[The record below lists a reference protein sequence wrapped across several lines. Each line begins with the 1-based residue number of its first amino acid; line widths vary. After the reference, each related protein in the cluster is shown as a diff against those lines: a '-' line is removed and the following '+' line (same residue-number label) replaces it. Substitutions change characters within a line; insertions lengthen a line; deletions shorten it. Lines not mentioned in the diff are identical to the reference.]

1 MTSRLTTPGPVPP
14 AGPDDPSSPRKET
27 DAGWQVVRHR
37 AGMRRLVIIGT
48 VIVAIGLL
56 AGGAFAVTKGGGP
69 SPSNGTGRADASGTP
84 SAAPSTSSND
94 PLTVSAVEPP
104 PVTELP
110 APDRVKIATIGV
122 DSSLEPLDLDAA
134 GKLKPPSA
142 YTHAGWFAKG
152 PAPGDL
158 GPAVIAGHVDSQE
171 GPAVFSRLD
180 RLAPGDPVEVARSDG
195 KAFDFRVVS
204 VESHAKAAFP
214 TALVYGPAP
223 GPVLRLVTCGG
234 VFDPRSRHYR
244 DNVVVTAVPAL

>member
-1 MTSRLTTPGPVPP
+1 MV
-14 AGPDDPSSPRKET
+14 A
-27 DAGWQVVRHR
+27 AVV
-37 AGMRRLVIIGT
+37 A
-48 VIVAIGLL
+48 
-56 AGGAFAVTKGGGP
+56 AGGAAGGHAAGP
-69 SPSNGTGRADASGTP
+69 APAASSRVLEALDLMP
-84 SAAPSTSSND
+84 
-94 PLTVSAVEPP
+94 VEPP
-104 PVTELP
+104 APIEPGVRDAPALRATEVRLP
-110 APDRVKIATIGV
+110 TLGV
-122 DSSLEPLDLDAA
+122 DSTLVDLDVGAD
-134 GKLKPPSA
+134 GVLQPPA
-142 YTHAGWFAKG
+142 DPDVAGWYRRGA
-152 PAPGDL
+152 APGEQ

-195 KAFDFRVVS
+195 KAFDYRVVS